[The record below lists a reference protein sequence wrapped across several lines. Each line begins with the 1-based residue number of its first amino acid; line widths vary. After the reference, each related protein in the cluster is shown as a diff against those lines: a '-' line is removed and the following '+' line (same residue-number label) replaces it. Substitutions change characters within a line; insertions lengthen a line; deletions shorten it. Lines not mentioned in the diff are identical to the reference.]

1 MPSRKEIEEQ
11 NELLLRQQH
20 NFRVAAD
27 HLAAALA
34 GHPAVSRVVLFG
46 SVAVPLW
53 KEVPRFREYRRAGI
67 EVWHECSGF
76 DLAVWVDDLGCL
88 PELRRLRARSLR
100 DLYET
105 TGLGVADHQAD
116 VFFFQGE
123 PARCLG
129 LLCYFSS
136 CPKGKPVCH
145 TPGCGDTPFLR
156 QIPGF
161 RLYADALDPDKT
173 ITLYPTD

>member
-1 MPSRKEIEEQ
+1 MPSRKDIEEQ
-11 NELLLRQQH
+11 NEYLLRQQR

-34 GHPAVSRVVLFG
+34 EHPAVNRVVLFG

-105 TGLGVADHQAD
+105 TDLGVADHQAD
-116 VFFFQGE
+116 VFFFHGE

-129 LLCYFSS
+129 LLCYFST
-136 CPKGKPVCH
+136 CPKGKPGCDV
-145 TPGCGDTPFLR
+145 PGCGDPPFLMQR
-156 QIPGF
+156 PGF
-161 RLYADALDPDKT
+161 RLYVDALDPDKT
-173 ITLYPTD
+173 VTLYPAG